1 MITLES
7 LNRAEAKRYL
17 GGSKIELDEKMLELF
32 DSCEKQVIDT
42 AKPVYLYKVIDL
54 PNEEIIVGNDIKNHL
69 EGCEKAVL
77 ICATLG
83 AEIDRMIRISQISDM
98 SRAVV
103 LDSFSSVAI
112 EQVCREADKLLA
124 EKYTEY
130 NFTFRFS
137 PGYGDYPI
145 GLQREFLSILDA
157 PRKIGLS
164 ATESFLLIP
173 SKSVTAVAGMSKSP
187 IECKKRG
194 CAVCDMRDRCKF
206 RMNGEHC
213 GF

>member
-1 MITLES
+1 MIALEK

-17 GGSKIELDEKMLELF
+17 GGSKIELDDKMLELF
-32 DSCEKQVIDT
+32 ESCEKQVIST
-42 AKPVYLYKVIDL
+42 AKPAYLYKVIDL
-54 PNEEIIVGNDIKNHL
+54 PNDELFVGDDIKNHL
-69 EGCEKAVL
+69 SGCEKAVL

-83 AEIDRMIRISQISDM
+83 AEIDRMIRVSQVSDM

-112 EQVCREADKLLA
+112 EQSCREVDNILA
-124 EKYTEY
+124 KKYPEY

-145 GLQREFLSILDA
+145 ELQKDFLSILDA

-164 ATESFLLIP
+164 TNESFLLIP
-173 SKSVTAVAGMSKSP
+173 SKSVTAVAGMSKEP
-187 IECKKRG
+187 IERKKRG

-206 RMNGEHC
+206 RINGDHC